1 MQCLEKAAHGDE
13 GGVFPL
19 FGGSDQAQERQYD
32 VQVRSGAALLG
43 TFLLARGSIQWWPR
57 GNKTQARK
65 NRKRFCGDPDIWRA
79 LPRGSVGG
87 VHRGLVLAHRFD
99 VAMAHQLRVR
109 WRRDGMSENFWRM
122 DFLAHHGRVHCFR
135 MSKRYA
141 GISAV

>member
-65 NRKRFCGDPDIWRA
+65 NRKQFTEILTCGEYFHAAAWAASI
-79 LPRGSVGG
+79 G
-87 VHRGLVLAHRFD
+87 V
-99 VAMAHQLRVR
+99 
-109 WRRDGMSENFWRM
+109 
-122 DFLAHHGRVHCFR
+122 
-135 MSKRYA
+135 
-141 GISAV
+141 